1 MSLRPFALSAATALV
16 LAACT
21 GGSLGTPTTTNLPS
35 QTRPTQDKPTPTAPA
50 TTKPAPSP
58 SPGASTVSTPGRLPR
73 ISQGATEPATEF
85 LPNPPDR
92 DLYRLAS
99 QLLPDVPAQVPRVV
113 NPEPVSYSE
122 GRQDTFYLLDL
133 LDLEV
138 YRRQFELRLVTPHAY
153 WYVEEGLSVR
163 QRDLERSAEIFEEDI
178 YPRVTAIFGEEW
190 SPGVDNDPHLNVISA
205 RLRGVAGYYSSGDE
219 YPKSVSPFSN
229 QREIIY
235 VNTSVLPVGSPSYLE
250 VLAHEL
256 QHAAHWASDP
266 TEETW
271 INEGLSELASSLA
284 GYRPNSGRQFLRSRP
299 ISLVHWPLSS
309 LASGTS
315 YGAASLF
322 MHYLWEHY
330 SNGEDLRALVSQKED
345 GIAGI
350 DAYLKASGYQESFR
364 DVFRDWAVANF
375 LDEERGAYSYGDF
388 QVQAN
393 VLAFVDGFSQF
404 TSEIPQYSVEY
415 VELTSMEGPIR
426 LRFQAPTVAT
436 LLPTDVGPQGCWW
449 SNSGDSISSTLTRSI
464 DLAGTNRATLSYQVW
479 YNLEE
484 KWDYAYV
491 ELSVDGGRTWQ
502 ILETDNTSPENPIG
516 ISYGPGY
523 TGDSGGWLTES
534 VDLSPFAGRT
544 EVLLRFQYVTD
555 DTLNG
560 AGVCFREISVAEA
573 GLNAASDGWEAEG
586 FILTDN
592 RVRQDYIVQ
601 VIQVGEENRVTTLV
615 LDDNNTGELAIAAP
629 QDWERLV
636 VAVAALAPKT
646 REGTSYTLTVEPAG

>member
-1 MSLRPFALSAATALV
+1 MNQRPFVLSVALV
-16 LAACT
+16 LALSACT
-21 GGSLGTPTTTNLPS
+21 GGATVTPTAIDLPT
-35 QTRPTQDKPTPTAPA
+35 QTPPAKVRPTTTAPA
-50 TTKPAPSP
+50 TMVAAPSP
-58 SPGASTVSTPGRLPR
+58 SPGADTASPPGKLLQN
-73 ISQGATEPATEF
+73 SGGTTEPPTEF
-85 LPNPPDR
+85 FPNPPDR
-92 DLYRLAS
+92 DLYQLAS
-99 QLLPDVPAQVPRVV
+99 QLLPGVPAEVARVV

-122 GRQDTFYLLDL
+122 GRQDTFYLVDL
-133 LDLEV
+133 VNLEL
-138 YRRQFELRLVTPHAY
+138 YRRPFELRLVTPHAY
-153 WYVEEGLSVR
+153 WYVEEDVNVR
-163 QRDLERSAEIFEEDI
+163 QRDLERAAQIFEEDI

-190 SPGVDNDPHLNVISA
+190 SPGVDNDPHLNVINA

-219 YPKSVSPFSN
+219 YPESVSPFSN

-235 VNTSVLPVGSPSYLE
+235 LNTSVLPMGSSSYLE

-271 INEGLSELASSLA
+271 INEGLSELAIFLA

-309 LASGTS
+309 LASGTN

-330 SNGEDLRALVSQKED
+330 SEGDDLRALVGQQED

-350 DAYLKASGYQESFR
+350 DAYLKASGYQESFH

-375 LDEERGAYSYGDF
+375 LDEERGVYSYGHF

-393 VLAFVDGFSQF
+393 VLAFVDGFSRF
-404 TSEIPQYSVEY
+404 ISEIPQYSVEY
-415 VELTSMEGPIR
+415 VELTSIEGPTR
-426 LRFQAPTVAT
+426 LRFQAPTVAP
-436 LLPTDVGPQGCWW
+436 LLPIDVGPQGCWW

-464 DLAGTNRATLSYQVW
+464 DLAGTKRATLTYQVW

-502 ILETDNTSPENPIG
+502 ILETANTSAENPIG
-516 ISYGPGY
+516 NSYGPGY
-523 TGDSGGWLTES
+523 TGDSGGWLNES
-534 VDLSPFAGRT
+534 VELSPFAGRS

-555 DTLNG
+555 DAING

-573 GLNAASDGWEAEG
+573 GLDPTSDGWEAAG

-601 VIQVGEENRVTTLV
+601 VIQVGEENRVTTLE
-615 LDDNNTGELAIAAP
+615 LDESNTGKMDIAAP
-629 QDWERLV
+629 RDWERLV
-636 VAVAALAPKT
+636 VAVAAMAPKT
-646 REGTSYTLTVEPAG
+646 RVGASYTLTVEPAG

>member
-1 MSLRPFALSAATALV
+1 M
-16 LAACT
+16 
-21 GGSLGTPTTTNLPS
+21 
-35 QTRPTQDKPTPTAPA
+35 
-50 TTKPAPSP
+50 
-58 SPGASTVSTPGRLPR
+58 
-73 ISQGATEPATEF
+73 
-85 LPNPPDR
+85 
-92 DLYRLAS
+92 
-99 QLLPDVPAQVPRVV
+99 V

-122 GRQDTFYLLDL
+122 GRQDTFYLVDL
-133 LDLEV
+133 VNLEV
-138 YRRQFELRLVTPHAY
+138 YRRSFELRLVTPHAY
-153 WYVEEGLSVR
+153 WYVEEELNVR
-163 QRDLERSAEIFEEDI
+163 QRDLERAAAIFEEDI

-190 SPGVDNDPHLNVISA
+190 SPGVDNDPHLNVINA
-205 RLRGVAGYYSSGDE
+205 RLQGVAGYYSSGDE
-219 YPKSVSPFSN
+219 YPESVSPFSN

-235 VNTSVLPVGSPSYLE
+235 LNTSVLPIGSSRYLE

-271 INEGLSELASSLA
+271 INEGLSELAIFLA
-284 GYRPNSGRQFLRSRP
+284 GYRPNTGRQFLRSRP

-309 LASGTS
+309 LASGTN

-330 SNGEDLRALVSQKED
+330 SQGDDLRALVGQQED

-350 DAYLKASGYQESFR
+350 DAYLKASGFQERFR

-375 LDEERGAYSYGDF
+375 LDEEQGAYSYGHF

-393 VLAFVDGFSQF
+393 VLAFVDGFSQY
-404 TSEIPQYSVEY
+404 TSDIPQYSVEY
-415 VELTSMEGPIR
+415 VELTSIEGPAR

-436 LLPTDVGPQGCWW
+436 LLPIDVGPLGCWW

-464 DLAGTNRATLSYQVW
+464 DLAGTKRATLSYQVW

-502 ILETDNTSPENPIG
+502 ILETANTSPENPVG
-516 ISYGPGY
+516 NSYGPGY
-523 TGDSGGWLTES
+523 TGDSGGWLSES
-534 VDLSPFAGRT
+534 VDLSPFAGRS

-555 DTLNG
+555 DAING
-560 AGVCFREISVAEA
+560 AGICFRDISVAKA
-573 GLNAASDGWEAEG
+573 GLDPTSDGWEAAG

-601 VIQVGEENRVTTLV
+601 VIQVGEETRVTKLE
-615 LDDNNTGELAIAAP
+615 LDENNTGQMAIGAP
-629 QDWERLV
+629 RDWERMV

-646 REGTSYTLTVEPAG
+646 REGASYTLKVEPAG